1 MRAATGQALRWCQRI
16 IRVLVPLAL
25 LAGLGLGVLAWR
37 LAEGPLPLPVL
48 ARQIEQA
55 VNEDS
60 AVGLRLQVGEAA
72 IAWEGWRSGAA
83 AAVDIRLAGV
93 RLRDAAGALRADL
106 PDVAFTLSVPA
117 LLTGRLAPGTIEL
130 RQPSLLVSREAD
142 GRISLGAAPDA
153 AAVEPVA
160 TDAAPPQ
167 AGAEPPDA
175 PGGTPIIALLEA
187 LRRPSPEGEM
197 HVLADFRRLRIQ
209 GGNVLVL
216 DRRLGRRWSLG
227 GLALDLRRGR
237 DGDLVAEGSATAQGV
252 GLAIPVRIAA
262 SLPAES
268 PARLGAEVTLP
279 ALRPAELAVLWPEL
293 APLRLLDAAVALT
306 ASARFDGAGVAEQVR
321 ARLTSRDGALDLGG
335 GRRLPFATLDATLEG
350 GERQLR
356 LSEAALRLAGPGAPA
371 LRASGRARR
380 DGDGWAARLDLGL
393 DPVAMASLPALW
405 PESLATAARGTALAA
420 LQGGTL
426 REARLAVGVRADAD
440 FANLRLEAAE
450 GGLVLEDAALGLG
463 AAAAQAAPAA
473 FAEGSDAWKSL
484 RPEMR
489 LLAERVE
496 VAAALSPGH
505 VRLTRLGLRL
515 PAPEPGAAAVELAL
529 AGEARQADAG
539 GWEGEATL
547 SLDALRLADL
557 PRLWPE
563 GLRPNEREWLTGN
576 VTAGEL
582 RQGRWRLAG
591 AMPEGPESLALTA
604 FEGSAEAVDATVHWL
619 RPVPPI
625 VGLNGTAQFSREAI
639 VIRAQGGRQARGE
652 EGRAAVRAARSGAPP
667 RPGGLEL
674 REGTVRFSEFDT
686 APGRAEIEAQV
697 AGPLPDLFA
706 LLRHPRL
713 KLFERKPLEIGA
725 AAGQVDARLTVA
737 FPLLSDLPFERV
749 ALRATGRIAEAR
761 VTDVLLGH
769 ALERANLDVTV
780 DTDGLKLS
788 GQGSMVEAPA
798 RFTVEMD
805 FRAGAPTQVTE
816 RAQASIARADA
827 AQLAAFGLDT
837 VGLMG
842 GTVGV
847 EARYERRRGGQG
859 SVALRGDLREA
870 RLALD
875 ALGWVKPIGQPGS
888 GEATLRLANNALTAV
903 EGLRLEAPGLALR
916 GRIGFGAG
924 NRLDRVEIAA
934 GSRLGQTRLGAEIRR
949 PAREGGAWNIA
960 LRGPLLDLQPI
971 LSGTAEAPAEETR
984 RPQPGPGTGPR
995 LSVEARFDRATTG
1008 EGRNLHA
1015 VALAAEVD
1023 GNGLLRAARATGRA
1037 GPGEGAGFE
1046 LALTPQGRERHLRL
1060 EAADGGALLHAL
1072 DVTDAIAGGRLTVH
1086 GVYPE
1091 LRPGAPLSGTAELD
1105 SFAVRNAPALGK
1117 LLQAMTLFGLVEAM
1131 QGGNGLVFLR
1141 LVAPFALTP
1150 EALVLEDARAFSAS
1164 LGLTAK
1170 GRLWR
1175 QRRVVDIEGTVVPA
1189 YFFNQLLGNI
1199 PLIGRLF
1206 SPERGGGV
1214 FAATYRVQG
1223 PSNDPSVSV
1232 NPLAALTP
1240 GFLRGLFGLGQGEG
1254 QAGR

>member
-16 IRVLVPLAL
+16 LRVLLPLAL

-55 VNEDS
+55 VNADS
-60 AVGLRLQVGEAA
+60 ALGLRLQVGEAA
-72 IAWEGWRSGAA
+72 VAWEGWRSGAA

-93 RLRDAAGALRADL
+93 RLRDANGALRADL
-106 PDVAFTLSVPA
+106 PEVAFTLSVPG
-117 LLTGRLAPGTIEL
+117 LLLGRLAPGTIEL

-142 GRISLGAAPDA
+142 GRISLGAAPGEA
-153 AAVEPVA
+153 AA
-160 TDAAPPQ
+160 TPPPTE
-167 AGAEPPDA
+167 AEPADA
-175 PGGTPIIALLEA
+175 PGGTPIVALLEA

-252 GLAIPVRIAA
+252 GLAIPVGIAA
-262 SLPAES
+262 ALPAES
-268 PARLGAEVTLP
+268 PARLVAELTLP

-306 ASARFDGAGVAEQVR
+306 ASARFDATGVVERVR
-321 ARLTSRDGALDLGG
+321 ARLLSQGGAIDLGG
-335 GRRLPFATLDATLEG
+335 GRRLPFATLDAAVEG
-350 GERQLR
+350 GEGQLR
-356 LSEAALRLAGPGAPA
+356 LTEAALRLAGPGAPA

-380 DGDGWAARLDLGL
+380 DADGWAARLDLGL

-405 PESLATAARGTALAA
+405 PENLAALARGTALAA

-426 REARLAVGVRADAD
+426 RQARLAVAVRADAD
-440 FANLRLEAAE
+440 FGNLRLEEAE
-450 GGLVLEDAALGLG
+450 GGLVLEAAELALG
-463 AAAAQAAPAA
+463 AAAAAAAPAA
-473 FAEGSDAWKSL
+473 FAEGSAAWKSL
-484 RPEMR
+484 RPGMR
-489 LLAERVE
+489 LVAERLE
-496 VAAALSPGH
+496 LAAAHSPGRF
-505 VRLTRLGLRL
+505 RLDRLGLRL
-515 PAPEPGAAAVELAL
+515 PAPEPGAPGPELVL
-529 AGEARQADAG
+529 AGTARQADAG

-547 SLDALRLADL
+547 GLDALRFADL

-591 AMPEGPESLALTA
+591 AMPEGPDSLALTA

-625 VGLNGTAQFSREAI
+625 IGLTGTAQFSREEI
-639 VIRAQGGRQARGE
+639 VVRAQGGRQARVE
-652 EGRAAVRAARSGAPP
+652 EGRAAARAARAGAAP
-667 RPGGLEL
+667 RPGGLEV
-674 REGTVRFSEFDT
+674 REGTVRFSEFD
-686 APGRAEIEAQV
+686 AEPGRAEIEAQV

-725 AAGQVDARLTVA
+725 AAGQVDARLSIG
-737 FPLLSDLPFERV
+737 FPLLGDLPFERV
-749 ALRATGRIAEAR
+749 ALRATGRITEAR

-769 ALERANLDVTV
+769 ALERANLDVAV
-780 DTDGLKLS
+780 DTDGLKVS

-798 RFTVEMD
+798 RFTLEMD
-805 FRAGAPTQVTE
+805 FRAGGASQVTE
-816 RAQASIARADA
+816 RAQASVARADA

-837 VGLMG
+837 AGLMG

-875 ALGWVKPIGQPGS
+875 ALGWAKPAGQPGS
-888 GEATLRLANNALTAV
+888 GEATLRLANNALSAV

-916 GRIGFGAG
+916 GRIGFGPG
-924 NRLDRVEIAA
+924 NRLDRVEIAE

-949 PAREGGAWNIA
+949 PAREGGAWA
-960 LRGPLLDLQPI
+960 VVLQGPLLDLQPI
-971 LSGTAEAPAEETR
+971 LSGTAEAQ
-984 RPQPGPGTGPR
+984 PQPAGPPPRSGAAPGTGPR
-995 LSVEARFDRATTG
+995 LSVQARFDRATTG
-1008 EGRNLHA
+1008 EGRNLHG
-1015 VALAAEVD
+1015 VSLTAEVD

-1060 EAADGGALLHAL
+1060 EAADGGALLQAL